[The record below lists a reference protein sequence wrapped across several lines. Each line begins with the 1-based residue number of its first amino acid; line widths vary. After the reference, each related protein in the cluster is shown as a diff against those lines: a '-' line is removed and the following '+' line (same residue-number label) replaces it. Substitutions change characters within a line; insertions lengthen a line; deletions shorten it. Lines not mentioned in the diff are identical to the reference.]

1 MLHISLRQI
10 RIFDSVARYQS
21 HTRAAE
27 KMHMTQ
33 PAVSMQMKQLEQNL
47 GISLFE
53 RHGKSLNLS
62 SAGQDLRTYSKKV
75 IHSFNN
81 MLEFVDKIKGCESGH
96 LVISVATTA
105 NHFTTRILSAFAK
118 KHPDITISLD
128 VTNRQKILQQLE
140 NYEPDLVIMGEPPK
154 GLGLQSERFMPN
166 PLVIIAP
173 PDHPF
178 AQRKNLKIK
187 DLKNEKFVV
196 REKGSGTREAIERHF
211 DNSGVCCA
219 STLEM
224 SSNEAIKHS
233 VSAGFGLGIVSLHT
247 IELELNN
254 KLLVTLDVED
264 FPLQRF
270 WHLVT
275 RTGKNM
281 SPVAEAFRT
290 FLLEEVQHYIVEH
303 TQEPARI
310 N

>member
-1 MLHISLRQI
+1 MPHISLRQI

-33 PAVSMQMKQLEQNL
+33 PAVSMQMKQLEENL

-53 RHGKSLNLS
+53 RQGKSLSLS
-62 SAGQDLRTYSKKV
+62 SAGKELRIYSDQV
-75 IHSFNN
+75 IQSFDN
-81 MLEFVDKIKGCESGH
+81 MLEHVESIKGCESGH
-96 LVISVATTA
+96 LVVSVASTA

-118 KHPDITISLD
+118 KYPDITISLD

-154 GLGLQSERFMPN
+154 GLGLQSEQFMPN
-166 PLVIIAP
+166 PLVIVAP
-173 PDHPF
+173 PDHSF
-178 AQRKNLKIK
+178 AQQKNLKVS
-187 DLKNEKFVV
+187 DLENEKFVV
-196 REKGSGTREAIERHF
+196 REQGSGTREAIERHF
-211 DNSGVCCA
+211 HNAGVDCA
-219 STLEM
+219 TTLEM

-247 IELELNN
+247 IELELKNN
-254 KLLVTLDVED
+254 LLVILDVEG

-275 RTGKNM
+275 RSGKSM
-281 SPVAEAFRT
+281 SPVTKAFRC
-290 FLLEEVQHYIVEH
+290 FLLDEVKHYVID
-303 TQEPARI
+303 QK
-310 N
+310 